1 MNDDTNRPSAADH
14 IGEAAGGISGV
25 VAGAAIGVTA
35 GPLGVLLGG
44 IAGAIGGWWT
54 GRALAEA
61 AEDIT
66 EADEAYYREDFEHV
80 EHGTTPYGTAKRAYF
95 LGHIAASNPVNVGI
109 PFSGAEPELR
119 RGWCGA
125 SMACEWENVRGF
137 AAVGYERGQDRRRTR
152 PESNRRQV
160 SS

>member
-1 MNDDTNRPSAADH
+1 RCQACVGPQLAHRNGMEEKGNVPSTADH
-14 IGEAAGGISGV
+14 IGQAAGGITGA

-35 GPLGVLLGG
+35 GPLGILLGG

-66 EADEAYYREDFEHV
+66 EADDAYYRTDYEHG

-95 LGHIAASNPVNVGI
+95 LGHIAASNPAYAGK
-109 PFSGAEPELR
+109 PFSDVAPELM
-119 RGWCGA
+119 RGWCDA
-125 SMACEWENVRGF
+125 SMACDWDTV
-137 AAVGYERGQDRRRTR
+137 
-152 PESNRRQV
+152 
-160 SS
+160 